1 MQRSVIESIFLIFWD
16 NLVRKKMQMLARFL
30 RRNEVD
36 PKLEKKVKQYLDFLF
51 DHEREMKNEETALIN
66 SLSTSLREDLY
77 KSINGKI
84 IKTNQL
90 FSKNF
95 GSTFL
100 SQLAM
105 RVEEH
110 VLAPDELIYQ
120 VNQRRV

>member
-1 MQRSVIESIFLIFWD
+1 
-16 NLVRKKMQMLARFL
+16 MQMLSRFL

-36 PKLEKKVKQYLDFLF
+36 PKFQKKVKQYLEFLF
-51 DHEREMKNEETALIN
+51 DHEREMKNEETAIIN
-66 SLSTSLREDLY
+66 SLSVSLREDLY

-84 IKTNQL
+84 LKTNQL

-105 RVEEH
+105 KVEEH
-110 VLAPDELIYQ
+110 VLAPDEIIFQ
-120 VNQRRV
+120 V